1 MVLPTLTTLEVTKV
15 VTLTLGLEVISREQE
30 KASTFLSRSTV
41 RFKQNF
47 CQLILLDC
55 SCLWG
60 NKQKKKKKGVN
71 VLVNEELR
79 LQLQNETRKMYL
91 ELMQF
96 SDLPDS

>member
-1 MVLPTLTTLEVTKV
+1 MS
-15 VTLTLGLEVISREQE
+15 LGQQ
-30 KASTFLSRSTV
+30 A
-41 RFKQNF
+41 
-47 CQLILLDC
+47 
-55 SCLWG
+55 
-60 NKQKKKKKGVN
+60 KKKKKGVN